1 MTGKTEDD
9 AAWEKTSWKGH
20 RRAQHRAFYALS
32 FEEKLKAVEELA
44 DFAREMRGSDAPQK
58 RHSTDSERKTDHPN
72 APAFKVGETRK
83 NDRRGEK
90 R

>member
-9 AAWEKTSWKGH
+9 AAWVQTSWKGH
-20 RRAQHRAFYALS
+20 RLAQHRAFHVLS
-32 FEEKLKAVEELA
+32 FEEKRKTVEEMA

-58 RHSTDSERKTDHPN
+58 RHSIGSERKIDNPH
-72 APAFKVGETRK
+72 APAFKVAETPK
-83 NDRRGEK
+83 NYRSGEK